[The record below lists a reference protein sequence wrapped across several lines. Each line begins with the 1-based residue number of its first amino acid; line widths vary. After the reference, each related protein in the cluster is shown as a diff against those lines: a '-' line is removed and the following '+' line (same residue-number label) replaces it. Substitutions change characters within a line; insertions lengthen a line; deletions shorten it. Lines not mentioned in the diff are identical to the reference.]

1 VSTLREPARI
11 EAQIEATERWIA
23 SLKRR
28 IVHGEEMLGALRG
41 ELAAVQIEN
50 PGSQAAHF
58 EERDK
63 TGLRLSKFE

>member
-1 VSTLREPARI
+1 VSTSRQPARI

-41 ELAAVQIEN
+41 ELAAAQVASA
-50 PGSQAAHF
+50 GSQTAAF
-58 EERDK
+58 D
-63 TGLRLSKFE
+63 GPDAPLAS